1 MTTLSNQEIENE
13 INGHRLVTEAD
24 SSQIGGACYELRLG
38 STYYDLTESDHPRD
52 ASPHGNVLI
61 KPGHR
66 VVLISHEKLDIP
78 FDMIARVA
86 SKGSLFSIGLSP
98 VSTYADPG
106 FRGNLGIVTQNISD
120 KYILLPIGEAIA
132 KIEFAKLTSITTRP
146 YNGQHGFQT
155 RIWPIKHQFQK
166 NYQDVEA
173 DSRVKSE
180 SEEALAI
187 LPYATAQ
194 TIKRL
199 VKRQN
204 WFNVAILANV
214 LIASSLLAAAV
225 TKNLDPIVSII
236 GNLIS
241 SVIAGIFV
249 WMAQKEG

>member
-1 MTTLSNQEIENE
+1 MTTLSNQEIESGIANQ
-13 INGHRLVTEAD
+13 RLVSGAD
-24 SSQIGGACYELRLG
+24 SSQIGGASYEIRLG
-38 STYYDLTESDHPRD
+38 EIYYDLTESDHPKN
-52 ASPHGNVLI
+52 AAPHGNILI

-66 VVLISHEKLDIP
+66 VVLISHEELNVP
-78 FDMIARVA
+78 LNMLARVV

-106 FRGNLGIVTQNISD
+106 FRGNLGIVTQNVSD
-120 KYILLPIGEAIA
+120 KYISLPIGEAIA
-132 KIEFAKLTSITTRP
+132 KVEFASLASETTRP

-166 NYQDVEA
+166 TYQEVASDP
-173 DSRVKSE
+173 RVRSE

-199 VKRQN
+199 VERQK
-204 WFNVAILANV
+204 WFNVAILVNV
-214 LIASSLLAAAV
+214 IFASILLAAAV
-225 TKNLDPIVSII
+225 TKNLDPVISIV

-241 SVIAGIFV
+241 SALVGVFV
-249 WMAQKEG
+249 WIAQREA